1 MPLVRAWWRS
11 LAPSQPAALALA
23 STTYSTQPPPGQLAR
38 LRAGFDVPVVRAY
51 ACGLPCSWPPLT
63 DSRRL
68 GPPDFAGG
76 PAGAARPRTSQSI
89 LSFIRYGT
97 TTVFFHATIGSRMF
111 IVTILFCT
119 FDTKVCVRVMSWM
132 LRKWWLLILVVGYG

>member
-38 LRAGFDVPVVRAY
+38 LRAGFDVPVVRAC
-51 ACGLPCSWPPLT
+51 ACGLPCSCHGSCMAAT
-63 DSRRL
+63 HASRRL

-76 PAGAARPRTSQSI
+76 PAGAARPRIAVDPDLTE
-89 LSFIRYGT
+89 L
-97 TTVFFHATIGSRMF
+97 
-111 IVTILFCT
+111 
-119 FDTKVCVRVMSWM
+119 
-132 LRKWWLLILVVGYG
+132 